1 MSDDVLRTDLSR
13 FMNVRVLDLSGND
26 FTILPAW
33 MKECHFLEI
42 LELDECKHL
51 REVEGI
57 PPSLRRL
64 EARNC
69 VSLSLESKSIILS
82 EELHGAP
89 GRYNINYKE
98 EKYNYNYEEE
108 KHIFFWVPSRSI
120 PKWFDHRSKGASISF
135 WFLPFDLASTVND
148 MAGLFVS
155 KLTNLV
161 AKWDIKCIQKTLLK
175 PFSPIIIATDENER
189 FRVWNYEEATLL
201 NSFDNHDFLELYDSL
216 LLAASSD
223 GNIRICILALRWRKY
238 GYYWLTLLER
248 HCLPIFERK
257 ECLIPP
263 PNGYKPPIR
272 WPKSWMN
279 VGTGMCLMIGSTSR
293 SLISIG

>member
-1 MSDDVLRTDLSR
+1 MANRLKEDEK
-13 FMNVRVLDLSGND
+13 NEQ
-26 FTILPAW
+26 TIWGLL
-33 MKECHFLEI
+33 KLQEN
-42 LELDECKHL
+42 
-51 REVEGI
+51 R
-57 PPSLRRL
+57 
-64 EARNC
+64 
-69 VSLSLESKSIILS
+69 
-82 EELHGAP
+82 
-89 GRYNINYKE
+89 
-98 EKYNYNYEEE
+98 
-108 KHIFFWVPSRSI
+108 RSI
-120 PKWFDHRSKGASISF
+120 
-135 WFLPFDLASTVND
+135 
-148 MAGLFVS
+148 S

-161 AKWDIKCIQKTLLK
+161 AKWDIKGIQKTLLQ

-263 PNGYKPPIR
+263 QMGISLQLGGQR
-272 WPKSWMN
+272 AGMN
-279 VGTGMCLMIGSTSR
+279 VGTGTNMLSSALEFQG
-293 SLISIG
+293 